1 MDFDTVEDAWDFW
14 TEFGARSADTR
25 TSCNVR
31 FGVHREPTIFGRYR
45 VCLLQLEHNHLL
57 HTRAIFQ
64 MMPSQRH
71 ISELRYG
78 DVGNILSYFAQN
90 TKENPFFFYDL
101 QLDSEERITNI
112 FWADARMRIDN
123 GLFGDVA
130 SFDTIYSTN
139 KESSLFAILY
149 NETVASFEWQFQ
161 SFLNC
166 HSQKHPKT
174 LFTDQDPALAE
185 AIRIVMKVTYHGL
198 CTFHIMLNGFR
209 HLENLMK
216 DGSLFLTHFQECM
229 YAYISEEAFELA
241 QEVMLSKYSEKWA
254 SCYIKNVHTLGMRS
268 IQLSESCNAE
278 LKRHLKSTYVVTRY
292 DDRVGEYALKSF
304 SESNE
309 AIMSFNRESEDIL
322 CSCKKIEEWGFLCG
336 HAIRILDLSFI
347 FKVPKKYILLR
358 WTRDIVTHQIQ

>member
-14 TEFGARSADTR
+14 TEFGARTANEIELADVSGILVKR
-25 TSCNVR
+25 PHNVLSKR
-31 FGVHREPTIFGRYR
+31 AGGVEGNGYIGLDHKNFLWTKRQ
-45 VCLLQLEHNHLL
+45 C
-57 HTRAIFQ
+57 
-64 MMPSQRH
+64 
-71 ISELRYG
+71 ELRYG
-78 DVGNILSYFAQN
+78 DVGNILSYFAQK
-90 TKENPFFFYDL
+90 TKENPFFFYDH
-101 QLDSEERITNI
+101 T
-112 FWADARMRIDN
+112 
-123 GLFGDVA
+123 
-130 SFDTIYSTN
+130 
-139 KESSLFAILY
+139 ILY
-149 NETVASFEWQFQ
+149 NETVTSFEWQFQ

-166 HSQKHPKT
+166 HSQKHPKI

-198 CTFHIMLNGFR
+198 CTSHIMLNDFR

-216 DGSLFLTHFQECM
+216 DGTLFLTHFQECM
-229 YAYISEEAFELA
+229 YAYISEEAFEHA
-241 QEVMLSKYSEKWA
+241 REEKWA

-278 LKRHLKSTYVVTRY
+278 LKRHLKSSFSLVRFFRTFEEVVYSKNYTNLKLKYESKEKLFIHASAYVVTRY

-322 CSCKKIEEWGFLCG
+322 SNCKKIEEWGFLCG

-347 FKVPKKYILLR
+347 F
-358 WTRDIVTHQIQ
+358 